1 LGRFSAPR
9 LRNGAWSITKVW
21 NESIVDYSARNIGA
35 FNQTADSLTEKLQ
48 KRFSSR
54 IDRVL
59 IVPTT
64 SGYDVFVFAEKDIAA
79 AQSFV
84 AANLD
89 PELENS
95 YRGRILT
102 GSGLGVWG

>member
-1 LGRFSAPR
+1 M
-9 LRNGAWSITKVW
+9 
-21 NESIVDYSARNIGA
+21 DYSARNIGA

-64 SGYDVFVFAEKDIAA
+64 SGYDVSVFAERDINA

-84 AANLD
+84 AANFD
-89 PELENS
+89 AELQTS
-95 YRGRILT
+95 YRTLSKWAEDAKELPNKAPQSTTPAVTPPAGQEARQP
-102 GSGLGVWG
+102 